1 MTFFLYYRPLGFRT
15 GHLVGDVFMAPAQD
29 NMSTDMPHFN
39 RKLQSKQLQAEILIK
54 YDIVYHNCIAE
65 IE

>member
-1 MTFFLYYRPLGFRT
+1 
-15 GHLVGDVFMAPAQD
+15 
-29 NMSTDMPHFN
+29 MSTDMPHFN